1 MRKTKKVVIR
11 LDEEQHSTFKSAAEE
26 ALFSSVSEWVRV
38 TLLNLVEGEKMVR
51 KVVGR
56 PELSPEE
63 KVKNKLKR
71 DFQKEEVIRFG
82 EDQGTE
88 CPGGGSVGRKDESYQ
103 GFKFPFAY
111 CSLCNRTVFGLEQES
126 GEILIRKHKDNV
138 QTLRDIDSLVIGE
151 KRERKKQG
159 V

>member
-11 LDEEQHSTFKSAAEE
+11 LDGEQHEAFKTAAKA
-26 ALFSSVSEWVRV
+26 ALFSSISEWVRV
-38 TLLNLVEGEKMVR
+38 TLLNSIGGNSGIR
-51 KVVGR
+51 RGVGR

-63 KVKNKLKR
+63 KVKSKLKR
-71 DFQKEEVIRFG
+71 DFQKEEAIRFG

-88 CPGGGSVGRKDESYQ
+88 CTGGGSVGRRDESYQ
-103 GFKFPFAY
+103 GFKFPFAF
-111 CSLCNRTVFGLEQES
+111 CPLCNRSVFGLEQES